1 MKIFGLLIAF
11 VLIALAV
18 ACTGGDSEPPAES
31 TAGAQA
37 EATLD
42 AVAGSAEELG
52 VTAETREYAK
62 QWCDPLRSL
71 FDELVEISPT
81 LEAANDEEDFEAFA
95 EIIGVLVE
103 PMERFLD
110 DLKDMDP
117 PKAYEAYHAGFLAEG
132 EFALEAIR
140 LIEEGGI
147 FAALALG
154 DEPPAVEQPPELES
168 AFAIECGEE
177 FLEILESDELGNFF
191 GDDEVTEEP
200 TAAPVATGPGTS
212 RSDPAALGTSVQ
224 TSNDLEV
231 RVSEVDLDGWAL
243 VQTEN
248 SFNDPPLDG
257 RRMALVTVSVTYSG
271 TGDETVFVS
280 SSEFSLT
287 GSRNVVYDSF
297 DNDAYCGAIPDE
309 LNGELFSGGTL
320 EGNVCFQYPEDETD
334 LILIVEPT
342 FLFDSSE
349 RRYLALE

>member
-1 MKIFGLLIAF
+1 MKIFGMIIGVSL
-11 VLIALAV
+11 VALV
-18 ACTGGDSEPPAES
+18 AACGGGDSDTPAES
-31 TAGAQA
+31 TARARA

-42 AVAGSAEELG
+42 AAIENAEELG

-81 LEAANDEEDFEAFA
+81 LEAANEEEDFEAFEA
-95 EIIGVLVE
+95 IIGVLLE
-103 PMERFLD
+103 PMERFLN
-110 DLKDMDP
+110 DLEDMDP
-117 PKAYEAYHAGFLAEG
+117 PEPYKAYHAGFLAEG

-154 DEPPAVEQPPELES
+154 DEPPSVEEPPELES

-177 FLEILESDELGNFF
+177 FLEILESDEFGNIF
-191 GDDEVTEEP
+191 GDDEVADEP
-200 TAAPVATGPGTS
+200 TAVPAATGPGSS
-212 RSDPAALGTSVQ
+212 RREPAPLGSSVQ
-224 TSNDLEV
+224 TPNDLEV
-231 RVSEVDLDGWAL
+231 RVSEVELDGWPL
-243 VQTEN
+243 VQAES
-248 SFNDPPLDG
+248 SFNDPPLEG

-287 GSRNVVYDSF
+287 GSNSIVYRSF
-297 DNDAYCGAIPDE
+297 DDGVYCGSIPVQ

-320 EGNVCFQYPEDETD
+320 EGNVCFQYPEDETG

-342 FLFDSSE
+342 FSFDSSE